1 MSFSAVKEGLALEEN
16 YQQRRRLQ
24 AEETRRA
31 ILEAAARLARQ
42 GRFDK
47 MTVRDVCTAA
57 GVTTGAFYHHF
68 SSKEDLLRQGFTS
81 VDVFLEKALEPCRDL
96 PPLERLETL
105 TKLYAQF
112 MEEQGWETISLY
124 YSRRLTNPVSGPMD
138 PDRYTLRA
146 MRECLTDLA
155 NQGVLSPNYSPE
167 WTADFFFRHFRGI
180 IIDWILHRGSY
191 PLWPK
196 LEQDYNLF
204 SDAFQA

>member
-1 MSFSAVKEGLALEEN
+1 MD
-16 YQQRRRLQ
+16 YQQRRQLHAQ
-24 AEETRRA
+24 ETRRA
-31 ILEAAARLARQ
+31 ILAAAAQLSRQ

-96 PPLERLETL
+96 PPLDRLEAL
-105 TKLYAQF
+105 VKFYAQF
-112 MEEQGWETISLY
+112 MEEQGWETVSLY
-124 YSRRLTNPVSGPMD
+124 YSRRLLSPEADPMD

-146 MRECLTDLA
+146 MLDCLTQLA
-155 NQGVLSPNYSPE
+155 DRGILSPAYSPE
-167 WTADFFFRHFRGI
+167 WTADFFFRHFRGTV
-180 IIDWILHRGSY
+180 IDWVLHRGSY

-204 SDAFQA
+204 SEAFRA